1 MKEIWHSYHR
11 VVEQHFS
18 THPMSSRNATM
29 QTTRRNCLQ
38 LAGAVAL
45 AFATSS
51 AAFAQTQELR
61 VGLIPSEDAQ
71 AMIRSSQQ
79 VMDQLAEKTGMKV
92 RPFVANDYNG
102 VIEALRSGKLDIA
115 YLGPFSYVL
124 ASSMAN
130 AEAFAVAVTKKTG
143 TSAYHSLLITRK
155 DSGLDSVA
163 KLQRRTFAFVDPTSA
178 SGHLF
183 PKAGLLADGFDPEK
197 HFSRVIFSGSHDA
210 NIMAVA
216 NNKVD
221 GAAVADR
228 IFESAIAKGLIK
240 GEDFQVIWR
249 SQPIPESPMVWRK
262 SLDAATKQKV
272 AAALADIKGLPW
284 GDQGVLNGFAP
295 TNDKAY
301 DVVRQT
307 AKALNLD
314 LGKMK

>member
-1 MKEIWHSYHR
+1 MH
-11 VVEQHFS
+11 
-18 THPMSSRNATM
+18 
-29 QTTRRNCLQ
+29 TTRRNCLQ

-51 AAFAQTQELR
+51 AALAQTQELR

-143 TSAYHSLLITRK
+143 TSAYRSLLITRK

-163 KLQRRTFAFVDPTSA
+163 KLQRHTFAFVDPTSA

-228 IFESAIAKGLIK
+228 IFESAIAKDLIK

-262 SLDAATKQKV
+262 SLDAVTKQKV

>member
-1 MKEIWHSYHR
+1 MKMTRLAWIK
-11 VVEQHFS
+11 V
-18 THPMSSRNATM
+18 TCAT
-29 QTTRRNCLQ
+29 
-38 LAGAVAL
+38 AL
-45 AFATSS
+45 SITAFSS
-51 AAFAQTQELR
+51 AIAQPAELR

-71 AMIRSSQQ
+71 AMIRASQQ
-79 VMDQLAEKTGMKV
+79 FMDQLAEKSGMKV

-124 ASSMAN
+124 ASEVAN

-143 TSAYHSLLITRK
+143 TSSYQSLLITRK

-163 KLQRRTFAFVDPTSA
+163 KLKGKTFSFVDPSSA

-183 PKAGLLADGFDPEK
+183 PKAGLLAEGYDPDLY
-197 HFSRVIFSGSHDA
+197 FSRVIFSGSHDA

-216 NNKVD
+216 NGKVD

-228 IFESAIAKGLIK
+228 ILASAIAKGVVK
-240 GEDFQVIWR
+240 ADDFQVVWR

-272 AAALADIKGLPW
+272 AAALADIKDLPW

-295 TNDKAY
+295 TNDQAY

-307 AKALNLD
+307 ARSLKLD
-314 LGKMK
+314 LGRMK

>member
-1 MKEIWHSYHR
+1 MK
-11 VVEQHFS
+11 
-18 THPMSSRNATM
+18 
-29 QTTRRNCLQ
+29 TTRRNCLQ
-38 LAGAVAL
+38 LAGAAAL
-45 AFATSS
+45 AFATLGT
-51 AAFAQTQELR
+51 AFAQTPELR

-71 AMIRSSQQ
+71 AMIRASQQ

-124 ASSMAN
+124 ASSIAN

-143 TSAYHSLLITRK
+143 KSAYHSVVITRK

-163 KLQRRTFAFVDPTSA
+163 KLQRKTFAFVDPTST

-183 PKAGLLADGFDPEK
+183 PKAGLLADGFDPDK

-216 NNKVD
+216 NGKVD

-228 IFESAIAKGLIK
+228 IFESAVAKGVVK
-240 GEDFQVIWR
+240 AEDFQVIWR

-262 SLDAATKQKV
+262 SLDAATKQKG
-272 AAALADIKGLPW
+272 AAALAEVKDLPW

-295 TNDKAY
+295 TTDKAY

-307 AKALNLD
+307 AKALSLD

>member
-1 MKEIWHSYHR
+1 
-11 VVEQHFS
+11 
-18 THPMSSRNATM
+18 M

>member
-1 MKEIWHSYHR
+1 MK
-11 VVEQHFS
+11 
-18 THPMSSRNATM
+18 
-29 QTTRRNCLQ
+29 TTRRNCLQ
-38 LAGAVAL
+38 LAGAAAL
-45 AFATSS
+45 AFATLGT
-51 AAFAQTQELR
+51 AFAQTPELR

-71 AMIRSSQQ
+71 AMIRASQQ

-124 ASSMAN
+124 ASSIAN

-143 TSAYHSLLITRK
+143 KSAYHSVVITRK

-163 KLQRRTFAFVDPTSA
+163 RLQRKTFAFVDPTSA

-183 PKAGLLADGFDPEK
+183 PKAGLLADGFDPDK

-216 NNKVD
+216 NGKVD

-228 IFESAIAKGLIK
+228 IFESAVAKGVVK
-240 GEDFQVIWR
+240 AEDFQVIWR

-262 SLDAATKQKV
+262 SLDAATKHKV
-272 AAALADIKGLPW
+272 AAAPAEIKGLPW

-295 TNDKAY
+295 TTDKAY

>member
-1 MKEIWHSYHR
+1 MK
-11 VVEQHFS
+11 
-18 THPMSSRNATM
+18 SS
-29 QTTRRNCLQ
+29 RRNCLQ
-38 LAGAVAL
+38 LAGAAAL
-45 AFATSS
+45 AFAAAGT
-51 AAFAQTQELR
+51 AFAQTNELR

-71 AMIRSSQQ
+71 AMIRASQQ

-124 ASSMAN
+124 ASSIAN

-143 TSAYHSLLITRK
+143 KSAYHSVVITRK

-163 KLQRRTFAFVDPTSA
+163 RLQRKTFAFVDPTSA

-216 NNKVD
+216 NGKVD

-228 IFESAIAKGLIK
+228 IFESAVAKGVVK
-240 GEDFQVIWR
+240 AEDFQVVWR

-262 SLDAATKQKV
+262 SLDAATKHKV
-272 AAALADIKGLPW
+272 AAALAEIKGLPW
-284 GDQGVLNGFAP
+284 GDQGVLDGFAP
-295 TNDKAY
+295 TTDKAY

-307 AKALNLD
+307 AKALNLE

>member
-1 MKEIWHSYHR
+1 
-11 VVEQHFS
+11 
-18 THPMSSRNATM
+18 M

-38 LAGAVAL
+38 LAGAAAL
-45 AFATSS
+45 AFAACT
-51 AAFAQTQELR
+51 AALAQTQELR

-71 AMIRSSQQ
+71 AMIRASQQ
-79 VMDQLAEKTGMKV
+79 VMEQLAEKTGMKV

-124 ASSMAN
+124 ASSIAN

-143 TSAYHSLLITRK
+143 ASSYRSVLITRK

-163 KLQRRTFAFVDPTSA
+163 KLQRHTFAFVDPTSA

-183 PKAGLLADGFDPEK
+183 PKAGLQADGFDPEK

-272 AAALADIKGLPW
+272 AAALAEIKGLPW